1 MFLIQSQHSHLPL
14 ELWDL
19 SLPVATKCS
28 LLKVS
33 EYAIWRR
40 KLVAHK
46 CSSSFLPVVNICF
59 YGIIQLFCG
68 GNEFYS
74 HTFNTED
81 HSMHIHWFRWSIKEV
96 SRSCLNYLLF
106 MKCIYTSIFFHIHA
120 DYNLADLTTERSQ
133 YQFCPESTG
142 LGLLNFTS
150 MLRVTIQNVWTLQM
164 SWITPHFFMFCLQW
178 ARLSLIF
185 TWFWAIVLQA
195 FSLATFSL
203 IFIHSSPFTWTFSE
217 DFNDLFVFK
226 TDLWK

>member
-1 MFLIQSQHSHLPL
+1 MAICEQWLHQKPWETHSWLADFHFMFLIQSQHSHLPL

-46 CSSSFLPVVNICF
+46 CSSSFLPIVNICF

-81 HSMHIHWFRWSIKEV
+81 HSMHIHWFRSSIKEV
-96 SRSCLNYLLF
+96 SRSCLNYLLLWNAF
-106 MKCIYTSIFFHIHA
+106 TLLYFFTYMQI
-120 DYNLADLTTERSQ
+120 
-133 YQFCPESTG
+133 
-142 LGLLNFTS
+142 
-150 MLRVTIQNVWTLQM
+150 I
-164 SWITPHFFMFCLQW
+164 I
-178 ARLSLIF
+178 
-185 TWFWAIVLQA
+185 
-195 FSLATFSL
+195 
-203 IFIHSSPFTWTFSE
+203 
-217 DFNDLFVFK
+217 
-226 TDLWK
+226 